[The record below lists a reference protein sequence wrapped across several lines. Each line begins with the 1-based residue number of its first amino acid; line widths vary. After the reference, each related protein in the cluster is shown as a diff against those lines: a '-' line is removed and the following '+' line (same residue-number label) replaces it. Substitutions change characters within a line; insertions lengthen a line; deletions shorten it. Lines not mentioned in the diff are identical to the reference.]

1 MKAMLFA
8 SKSSRLDPLRLKSL
22 QRSARL
28 NGIKI
33 ENYDPDDRR
42 GGEIAEV
49 YGVMDFPSVIVL
61 SEDGSVLGSWQGEL
75 PTEND
80 LVTVAGYV

>member
-1 MKAMLFA
+1 MLFA

-80 LVTVAGYV
+80 LVAVAGYV

>member
-8 SKSSRLDPLRLKSL
+8 SKSSRLDPLKLKSL

-33 ENYDPDDRR
+33 ENYDPDERR
-42 GGEIAEV
+42 GGKIAEV

-80 LVTVAGYV
+80 LVAVAGYV